1 MTTLKELVIR
11 QLEVDP
17 DISLKAC
24 ISVVPGL
31 KKSNFYKIKKE
42 WKLDSGQ
49 VDKKNKPRG
58 SKTRR
63 GNADYSSDDIATLD
77 SPHPFIDDPDE
88 LLMSVAKRMLNM
100 PNPDPRWATILIN
113 CLKENIQDKNEVQEQ
128 LRNVPTQSLVNIL
141 KKNSQDV
148 LS

>member
-42 WKLDSGQ
+42 WKLGSGQ
-49 VDKKNKPRG
+49 VDKKKKPRG
-58 SKTRR
+58 STQR
-63 GNADYSSDDIATLD
+63 GNADYSSSNAPP
-77 SPHPFIDDPDE
+77 SHPHAFIDDPDE

-113 CLKENIQDKNEVQEQ
+113 CLKENIQDKNEVSEQ

-141 KKNSQDV
+141 KKNSQDA
-148 LS
+148 L